1 MTVTLFT
8 VQTPGEKTVWNIR
21 EILQSEIKWTTDINF
36 ACGQLTFKCVEVNE
50 GFTPKNGDIVSFKWD
65 DKPVFKGKIFKFD
78 YDESEVFSIT
88 AYDSLRYFKNQDSL
102 VWPVGT
108 IAQRF
113 TQVCKLAGVKGKV
126 VNNSTH
132 KLKAEVCDSKSYFDM
147 LKDSFKSTQSATDH
161 KYFLFDNFGTI
172 ELRRSPF
179 KKMPY
184 YVGDKSN
191 LQKFSYS
198 RSIDD
203 AVNTVRVVRTDKTK
217 KQQTSAT
224 AKTKTK
230 APKNYAGSTDP
241 KSVKLT
247 KVTASS
253 STVAR
258 WGRLQTVEKAKDK
271 ANTAQMK
278 QKAKDILKSKG
289 KQAHTLKLTTFAS
302 LNMVPGNYWPV
313 KIGSLNDIGIGARY
327 TLITKAT
334 HTFTATTDTAELEM
348 KARF

>member
-8 VQTPGEKTVWNIR
+8 IQTPGEKTIWDVR
-21 EILQSEIKWTTDINF
+21 PILESEIKWTTDIDF
-36 ACGQLTFKCVEVNE
+36 ACGELTFKLVEVDE

-78 YDESEVFSIT
+78 YDQSEVFSVT

-102 VWPVGT
+102 VWQVGT

-113 TQVCKLAGVKGKV
+113 LQVCKLAGVKGKV

-147 LKDSFKSTQSATDH
+147 LKDSFKSTQSATGH
-161 KYFLFDNFGTI
+161 KYFLFDNYGTI
-172 ELRRSPF
+172 ELRQSPF
-179 KKMPY
+179 KKMGY
-184 YVGDKSN
+184 YIGDKSS
-191 LQKFSYS
+191 LQAFSYN

-203 AVNTVRVVRTDKTK
+203 VVNTVRVVRTDKAK
-217 KQQTSAT
+217 KQTTSAT
-224 AKTKTK
+224 AKTKGK
-230 APKNYAGSTDP
+230 KDYAGSTDP
-241 KSVKLT
+241 KTTKLT
-247 KVTASS
+247 TVTASS
-253 STVAR
+253 SSVER
-258 WGRLQTVEKAKDK
+258 WGRLQSVEKAKDK
-271 ANTAQMK
+271 ANAAQMK
-278 QKAKDILKSKG
+278 DKAQSILKSKG

-313 KIGSLNDIGIGARY
+313 KVKSLNDIGIGTRY